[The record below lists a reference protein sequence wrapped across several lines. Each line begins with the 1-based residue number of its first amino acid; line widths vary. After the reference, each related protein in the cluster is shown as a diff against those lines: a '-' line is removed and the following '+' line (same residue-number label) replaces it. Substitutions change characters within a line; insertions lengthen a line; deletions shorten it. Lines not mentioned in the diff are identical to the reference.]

1 MWEKIL
7 ELCKEGYIIRI
18 SSFKDFFEDNV
29 EIRLTFGNYSS
40 YRVIPSYFAN
50 NISRV
55 LEEID
60 GIKSQLQ
67 EYMEEQE
74 KENDS

>member
-29 EIRLTFGNYSS
+29 EIILTFGTYSS
-40 YRVIPSYFAN
+40 HRVIPSYFAN
-50 NISRV
+50 DISHV

-60 GIKSQLQ
+60 EIKRQLQ
-67 EYMEEQE
+67 EYMEQE

>member
-29 EIRLTFGNYSS
+29 EIRFTFGNYSS
-40 YRVIPSYFAN
+40 RRVIPSYFAN
-50 NISRV
+50 DISHV

-60 GIKSQLQ
+60 EIKRQLQ
-67 EYMEEQE
+67 EYMEQE